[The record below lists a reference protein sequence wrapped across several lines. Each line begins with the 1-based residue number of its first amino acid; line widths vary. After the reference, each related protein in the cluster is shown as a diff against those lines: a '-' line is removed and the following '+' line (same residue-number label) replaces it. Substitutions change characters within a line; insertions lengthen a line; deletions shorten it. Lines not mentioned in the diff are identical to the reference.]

1 MECLLCNKGIS
12 FQLTLKDI
20 FSFRE
25 IITPVVCTKCKE
37 SFVRWDDH
45 GCAGCGKENVN
56 KNGFLCAD
64 CQTWKKLYGWYLH
77 HRGLYR
83 YNEAMKE
90 YMQRYKFNGDYR
102 LCVVFQRELSKVV
115 NEQKADLIVPIPVTS
130 TTMQTRGFNQV
141 IGLLRE
147 VPYQSI
153 LRTKISSKVAQ
164 SSKTKEER
172 LATKQPFILDA
183 PEKVINNKV
192 LLVDDVYTTGR
203 TLYHAA
209 NLFKQPG
216 CKEIGSVSL
225 AR

>member
-1 MECLLCNKGIS
+1 M
-12 FQLTLKDI
+12 
-20 FSFRE
+20 
-25 IITPVVCTKCKE
+25 
-37 SFVRWDDH
+37 RWDDH

-172 LATKQPFILDA
+172 LATKQSFILDA
-183 PEKVINNKV
+183 PEKVINKKV

-209 NLFKQPG
+209 NLFKQAG